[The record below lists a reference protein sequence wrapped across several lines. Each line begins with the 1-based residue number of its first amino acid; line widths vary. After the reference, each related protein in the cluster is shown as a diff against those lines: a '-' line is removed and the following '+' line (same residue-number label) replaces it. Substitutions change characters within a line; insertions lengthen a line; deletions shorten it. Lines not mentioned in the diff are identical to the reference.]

1 MTTHDD
7 FLQKQIAAQ
16 LREAKY
22 EEAVAISSA
31 MAAVD
36 HQRSNPRMKLPE
48 LLAWAKTHAKHSRRI
63 KDKPD
68 RPHVPG
74 RRMGR
79 R

>member
-1 MTTHDD
+1 MTTNQDD

-36 HQRSNPRMKLPE
+36 HQRSNPRIKLPE
-48 LLAWAKTHAKHSRRI
+48 LLAWAKTHAKHSRRV
-63 KDKPD
+63 KGKPAKSSAMASAQ
-68 RPHVPG
+68 R
-74 RRMGR
+74 
-79 R
+79 

>member
-22 EEAVAISSA
+22 EEAVAMSSA

-36 HQRSNPRMKLPE
+36 HQRSNPRIKLPE
-48 LLAWAKTHAKHSRRI
+48 LLAWARTHAKHSRRI

-74 RRMGR
+74 RRMGLR
-79 R
+79 